1 LALGAEVVD
10 GRRDCRTVLLLL
22 LLPPLRSSSPPANA
36 HPIVEDA
43 IRFIVTI
50 VIGVIPVNERVQE
63 RDVPPRTHVRA

>member
-1 LALGAEVVD
+1 MDDETAA
-10 GRRDCRTVLLLL
+10 
-22 LLPPLRSSSPPANA
+22 PSFFSSSSPPSAPPPPPANA